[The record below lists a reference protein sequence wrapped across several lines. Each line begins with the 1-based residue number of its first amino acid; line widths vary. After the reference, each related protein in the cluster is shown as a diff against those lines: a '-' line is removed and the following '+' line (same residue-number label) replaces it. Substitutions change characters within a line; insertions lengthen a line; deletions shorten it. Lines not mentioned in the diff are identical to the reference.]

1 MSLIDVKLSMTR
13 CPWLLG
19 RTDSAGSVVL
29 ARSASATPSSFA
41 RYGPRAGPRLAHS
54 SAYGSICFAIAS
66 LPTESARLGC
76 PTPNSCEVPCVAPPS
91 GHRCNPCA
99 GGLQSAGRARRRLKL
114 SSAAPWLPAV
124 SLRRSWTTP
133 RIRRADAS
141 RLVGASRKG
150 AGNGLFED
158 GPAPDWTMIP
168 AKSGHA
174 VMKPHAPVPI
184 CDDLPPKGRALLLT
198 HTRFIPWPTG
208 SQRDHSLLSTTQDRK
223 GDSPGA

>member
-1 MSLIDVKLSMTR
+1 MSKGQSKTMSLIDVKLSMTR

-29 ARSASATPSSFA
+29 ARSASAAPSSFA
-41 RYGPRAGPRLAHS
+41 CYGPRTGPRLAHS
-54 SAYGSICFAIAS
+54 SACGSICFAITS

-99 GGLQSAGRARRRLKL
+99 GGPQSAGRARRRLKL

-124 SLRRSWTTP
+124 SIRRSWTTP
-133 RIRRADAS
+133 RIRRARTS

-150 AGNGLFED
+150 AGNGVFED
-158 GPAPDWTMIP
+158 GPAPDWTMTPAIP
-168 AKSGHA
+168 GQIRPTFRRRFTRKCCFQGQ
-174 VMKPHAPVPI
+174 
-184 CDDLPPKGRALLLT
+184 GRAVA
-198 HTRFIPWPTG
+198 PTQNG
-208 SQRDHSLLSTTQDRK
+208 IRPNPAMLS
-223 GDSPGA
+223 